1 MRILFVFR
9 FSDFFPDRTVRL
21 LTAVIA
27 ATALPMVA
35 CTTSR
40 ATKAATATPTPAPA
54 PATRVAGTYVAS
66 LALTGRSTY
75 AGTLEITPVTGDSV
89 RGTLTLTSPVRVDA
103 PVAGSVRGD
112 SLHLNGPY
120 TAGNGCSGTVSLA
133 ISLAAMPHIGPARL
147 VDKCVGEL
155 PATFMARR

>member
-1 MRILFVFR
+1 MRILFVFS

-21 LTAVIA
+21 LTAVIVT
-27 ATALPMVA
+27 TALPLVA
-35 CTTSR
+35 CTTGR
-40 ATKAATATPTPAPA
+40 ATTAATAAPTPAA
-54 PATRVAGTYVAS
+54 ATRVAGTYVAS